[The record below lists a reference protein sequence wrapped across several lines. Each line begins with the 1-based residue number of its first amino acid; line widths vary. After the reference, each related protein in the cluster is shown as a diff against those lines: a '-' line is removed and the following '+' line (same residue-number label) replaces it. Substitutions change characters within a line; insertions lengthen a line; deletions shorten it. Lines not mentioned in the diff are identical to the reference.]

1 MDGPPSPYPAPYHMD
16 SGSSGSTPSPTAAP
30 VGRRRSDVGREVG
43 RCGDCR
49 WHVKGGALVKSGE
62 CEDCQFLDFWGLGH
76 GDETIVSIADAFSG
90 LPRLIFL
97 SLRSIG
103 HRNAHIWN
111 LSAFNFYDL
120 PMLQRLDIVG
130 LPLLGIDPGT
140 FANNTALQYVTL
152 WETGLGCIPAV
163 GIPETVDFQVTKVA
177 DHSNTRLPR
186 CPADCRSGTVY
197 NTFSGLC
204 VACPAGQQPAGGVG
218 TAGGDGLKMCVPA
231 GWDAT
236 WLTSCGSCAFWL
248 ATQTNMLKRTG
259 SCAED
264 CTGQLNLY
272 GSNIMSFADNVLSGL
287 PFVTYLYLNG
297 NQLKSIPEDLLWGLS
312 GLQQLSI
319 GRQPLIGF
327 APATFAKNTVLEVLN
342 VEDSAI
348 SSRSCVPASIEAA
361 SYEYTAGSVLISRCP
376 ADCGAGT
383 IYNPSDGTCVACPAG
398 LQPAGGSDTVGADAR
413 LCVPAGW
420 DVVWLRSCGSCVF
433 WRAATTNVLH
443 RTGSCADDCNGLD
456 TVGDGSGYTA
466 LDLAAKG
473 IAAVAPG
480 TFDKLFFPGIG
491 GRVSGIYL
499 VGNPLGCAP
508 ITESTTGLDCGTGPI
523 TPKCPANCTL
533 GTYFVTPAN
542 VWEDCRQDTSFGYSG
557 SVCGVCLPCPRGM
570 TTAGVG
576 GSGVE
581 SCFDPDVAPQPPLIG
596 IVPLPSINETDA
608 FAALLEPT
616 SVPRCAETRAWKELR
631 ELERLDWMRTGA
643 LGHLMIDDEMEVWM
657 CVPKGE
663 CLGDIYNLVINV
675 ASPDHYELP
684 EWVVTYKEH
693 LHHALV
699 GGASLSAALSAD
711 SMCYVYHERLH
722 RFLPWAPNSIL
733 KLYPIPSP
741 VPGNWG

>member
-1 MDGPPSPYPAPYHMD
+1 MRKLPQHITYMDGPPSPYPAPYHMD
-16 SGSSGSTPSPTAAP
+16 SESSGSTSSPTAAP

-43 RCGDCR
+43 WCGDCR

-62 CEDCQFLDFWGLGH
+62 CEDCRFLDFWGLDH

-90 LPRLIFL
+90 LPRLEFL
-97 SLRSIG
+97 SLRSHG
-103 HRNAHIWN
+103 HSNAHIWN
-111 LSAFNFYDL
+111 LSAFNFHDL
-120 PMLQRLDIVG
+120 PMLQRLEIDG

-152 WETGLGCIPAV
+152 WETGLGCIPTV

-177 DHSNTRLPR
+177 DWSYTRLPR
-186 CPADCRSGTVY
+186 CPTDCGSGTVY

-204 VACPAGQQPAGGVG
+204 VACPAGQQPAGGAG

-259 SCAED
+259 TCAED
-264 CTGQLNLY
+264 CTGHLSLQNR
-272 GSNIMSFADNVLSGL
+272 NIMSFADNVLSGL

-312 GLQQLSI
+312 GLQQLDI
-319 GRQPLIGF
+319 GSQPLIGF
-327 APATFAKNTVLEVLN
+327 APATFAKNTVLEALYVG
-342 VEDSAI
+342 DTAI
-348 SSRSCVPASIEAA
+348 SSHSCVPASIEAA
-361 SYEYTAGSVLISRCP
+361 GRHNVLISRCP

-398 LQPAGGSDTVGADAR
+398 LQPAGLSDTVGADAK

-420 DVVWLRSCGSCVF
+420 DVVWLMSCGSCVF
-433 WRAATTNVLH
+433 WRAALTNVLH
-443 RTGSCADDCNGLD
+443 RTGYCAEDCNSAPIGN
-456 TVGDGSGYTA
+456 A
-466 LDLAAKG
+466 LYLNNNG
-473 IAAVAPG
+473 ITAVAPG
-480 TFDKLFFPGIG
+480 TFDNIFLPLHWYQCGNG
-491 GRVSGIYL
+491 VCAHLSGIYL

-508 ITESTTGLDCGTGPI
+508 ITESITVLDYGTSPI

-542 VWEDCRQDTSFGYSG
+542 VWEDCRQDLYRPGDVYSFGSF
-557 SVCGVCLPCPRGM
+557 SDVCGVCLPCPRGM

-581 SCFDPDVAPQPPLIG
+581 SCFDPAVAPQPPLIG

-608 FAALLEPT
+608 FARPGTVL
-616 SVPRCAETRAWKELR
+616 CIG
-631 ELERLDWMRTGA
+631 M
-643 LGHLMIDDEMEVWM
+643 
-657 CVPKGE
+657 
-663 CLGDIYNLVINV
+663 N
-675 ASPDHYELP
+675 
-684 EWVVTYKEH
+684 
-693 LHHALV
+693 
-699 GGASLSAALSAD
+699 
-711 SMCYVYHERLH
+711 
-722 RFLPWAPNSIL
+722 
-733 KLYPIPSP
+733 
-741 VPGNWG
+741 PGNYCVLATVLASAITTRRFVSARKH